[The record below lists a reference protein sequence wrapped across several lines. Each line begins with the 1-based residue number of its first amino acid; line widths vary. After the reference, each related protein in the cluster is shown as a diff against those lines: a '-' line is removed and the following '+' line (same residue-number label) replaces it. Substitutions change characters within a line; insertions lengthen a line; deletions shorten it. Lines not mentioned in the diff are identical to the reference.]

1 MEHLDDR
8 DVPQSHDSVGL
19 LLLDHSFNP
28 VYINST
34 ARLVLTYAI
43 GKDRVSVADIR
54 EMLRAR
60 MANIPDGESCLTLIS
75 GRRKYICRN
84 LILEPVQPTQ
94 ERARWAIVF
103 ERISRRR
110 QEALRRT
117 IEQYGLTPRERQV
130 ALFLLEGLTSKE
142 IAERMDISA
151 NTVKNYLHFIM
162 TKLGTS
168 SRAGI
173 VGCLANFIEAN
184 DSKKD

>member
-60 MANIPDGESCLTLIS
+60 MANVPDGESPDIDFWQAEVYLPQPYSGTRTADTGTRTL
-75 GRRKYICRN
+75 GDC
-84 LILEPVQPTQ
+84 
-94 ERARWAIVF
+94 F
-103 ERISRRR
+103 
-110 QEALRRT
+110 
-117 IEQYGLTPRERQV
+117 
-130 ALFLLEGLTSKE
+130 
-142 IAERMDISA
+142 
-151 NTVKNYLHFIM
+151 
-162 TKLGTS
+162 
-168 SRAGI
+168 
-173 VGCLANFIEAN
+173 
-184 DSKKD
+184 